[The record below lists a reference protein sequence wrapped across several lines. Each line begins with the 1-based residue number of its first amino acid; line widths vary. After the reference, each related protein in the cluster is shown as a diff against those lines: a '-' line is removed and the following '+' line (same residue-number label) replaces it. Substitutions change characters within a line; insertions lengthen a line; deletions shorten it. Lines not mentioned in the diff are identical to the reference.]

1 MRRIVMIIAFYS
13 INFGLW
19 EIFIKFMSNEWASFG
34 VYLVLFPVTFLL
46 LGMQLKEEWKDFV
59 CSFQKKKH
67 FVGEL
72 IIFFL
77 IYLLL
82 ESVIVF
88 FASKFGID
96 IFPKNNENVSTQLH
110 TIPLPFTFIQTCVFA
125 PVIEETT
132 FRYSIIGQTEKE
144 NRALLIVLCII
155 SVIVFDAIHIFTFRE
170 FFYYLA
176 PAIVLTTFYVRR
188 KSVIASMI
196 LHSSLNIIGTFMLLF
211 Q

>member
-1 MRRIVMIIAFYS
+1 M
-13 INFGLW
+13 GLFW
-19 EIFIKFMSNEWASFG
+19 RLSCAISSDISFVG
-34 VYLVLFPVTFLL
+34 DAIERGMERFCLFV
-46 LGMQLKEEWKDFV
+46 
-59 CSFQKKKH
+59 SKKKH